1 MLFQV
6 TRVSTWNN
14 EKPYDKC
21 FPITLIRT
29 EVRKF
34 TTSETYD
41 KATNIKTQGKWLD
54 KGKNHRV
61 TEEGYIARD
70 FEFEGLW
77 GVELNSLEYLLN
89 FKEEI
94 GEDIILSTS
103 VTDNKTPCL
112 IIYDDYIE

>member
-21 FPITLIRT
+21 IPIELTRT
-29 EVRKF
+29 EVKNF
-34 TTSETYD
+34 KSFEAYD
-41 KATNIKTQGKWLD
+41 KASGVQGKWLSV
-54 KGKNHRV
+54 GKNHRV

-70 FEFEGLW
+70 FEFDGLW
-77 GVELNSLEYLLN
+77 GIELNSLEDLLN
-89 FKEEI
+89 FKEEV

>member
-6 TRVSTWNN
+6 KRVSTRNN

-34 TTSETYD
+34 TTFETYD
-41 KATNIKTQGKWLD
+41 KASGVQGKWLSV
-54 KGKNHRV
+54 GKNHRV

-70 FEFEGLW
+70 FEVEGLW
-77 GVELNSLEYLLN
+77 GVELNSLEDVLN
-89 FKEEI
+89 FKEEV

>member
-21 FPITLIRT
+21 IPIKLNRT
-29 EVRKF
+29 EVKNF
-34 TTSETYD
+34 KSFEAYD
-41 KATNIKTQGKWLD
+41 NASGVQGKWLSV
-54 KGKNHRV
+54 GKNHRV

-77 GVELNSLEYLLN
+77 GVELNSLEDLLN
-89 FKEEI
+89 FKEKV